1 MTIVTTRRI
10 DQLGRLLLPVEM
22 RREKKW
28 EKGDLM
34 AFYNTDGV
42 ITIDLYEQDYERLC
56 TVCGKPEYKL
66 SVRDLNVCDTCLAE
80 SIRIVKEK
88 RKAAASSAS
97 KS

>member
-1 MTIVTTRRI
+1 MTIVTTRKI
-10 DQLGRLLLPVEM
+10 DQLGRLSLPAEI

-42 ITIDLYEQDYERLC
+42 ITVDLHLPDYERLC
-56 TVCGKPEYKL
+56 SVCGKPEYKL
-66 SVRDLNVCDTCLAE
+66 SVGNLNVCDDCLEE
-80 SIRIVKEK
+80 SIRVVKDK